1 MSRMPQLR
9 QSDVPRHADSV
20 LMGIM
25 EAVLGRGVLALDYIR
40 ADGCNCRISKEIP
53 MAVVFE
59 FGEQMDGIP
68 VRVVN
73 ERAVRAAAGLLF
85 VPAFVAFMNAILL
98 GNFQP
103 TRVFIVLFLVDMAV
117 RLFINPRWSP
127 SLIAGQ
133 WIVRSQ
139 QPEWVGAPQKRFAW
153 GLGLLLAIAMFFL
166 MVVNQVIGPIN
177 MLVCGTCLVLMFFEA
192 AFGICLGCKL
202 YNLFNREAA
211 QLCPGG
217 ACAIPAKDVKGLG
230 WAQRLVLLGFA
241 GLIVVTSQWV
251 RSTAPARAPVAN
263 APLAAPQDAAEA
275 ERCKVPEFAKAIGHE
290 AQWKLHN
297 HCP

>member
-1 MSRMPQLR
+1 
-9 QSDVPRHADSV
+9 
-20 LMGIM
+20 
-25 EAVLGRGVLALDYIR
+25 
-40 ADGCNCRISKEIP
+40 
-53 MAVVFE
+53 MATVFE
-59 FGEQMDGIP
+59 FGEQIADYP

-85 VPAFVAFMNAILL
+85 VPAFIAFMNAMLL

-103 TRVFIVLFLVDMAV
+103 TRLFVIVFLVDKAV
-117 RLFINPRWSP
+117 RLFVNPRWAP
-127 SLIAGQ
+127 SLIVGQ
-133 WIVRSQ
+133 WIVRHQ

-153 GLGLLLAIAMFFL
+153 GLGLALAIGMFFL

-177 MLVCGTCLVLMFFEA
+177 MLVCGTCLVLMFFES

-217 ACAIPAKDVKGLG
+217 ACAIPASDVKGLG
-230 WAQRLVLLGFA
+230 WTQRLVLLAFA
-241 GLIVVTSQWV
+241 GLVVLTSQWV
-251 RSTAPARAPVAN
+251 RKTAPQILPV
-263 APLAAPQDAAEA
+263 DAAATMTSPAKDPAEEA
-275 ERCKVPEFAKAIGHE
+275 RCKVPDFAKAIGHE

-297 HCP
+297 RCQ

>member
-1 MSRMPQLR
+1 
-9 QSDVPRHADSV
+9 
-20 LMGIM
+20 
-25 EAVLGRGVLALDYIR
+25 
-40 ADGCNCRISKEIP
+40 
-53 MAVVFE
+53 MAAVFE
-59 FGEQMDGIP
+59 FGEQRVDYP

-85 VPAFVAFMNAILL
+85 VPAFIAFMNAMLL

-103 TRVFIVLFLVDMAV
+103 TRLFVVLFMLDMAI
-117 RLFINPRWSP
+117 RLFVNPKWSP
-127 SLIAGQ
+127 SLIVGQ
-133 WIVRSQ
+133 WFVRHQ

-166 MVVNQVIGPIN
+166 MVVNQVIGPVN
-177 MLVCGTCLVLMFFEA
+177 MLVCGTCLVLMFFES

-217 ACAIPAKDVKGLG
+217 ACEVPVQDVKGLG
-230 WAQRLVLLGFA
+230 WAQRLFLLVFA
-241 GLIVVTSQWV
+241 GLVVLTSQWV
-251 RSTAPARAPVAN
+251 RKTAPPTQPAQAA
-263 APLAAPQDAAEA
+263 AMAAPAMATESQDPVEAA
-275 ERCKVPEFAKAIGHE
+275 RCKVPDFAKAIRHE

-297 HCP
+297 HCK

>member
-1 MSRMPQLR
+1 
-9 QSDVPRHADSV
+9 
-20 LMGIM
+20 
-25 EAVLGRGVLALDYIR
+25 
-40 ADGCNCRISKEIP
+40 
-53 MAVVFE
+53 MAAFFE
-59 FGEQMDGIP
+59 FGEHLDGVP

-85 VPAFVAFMNAILL
+85 VPAFVSFMNAMLL

-103 TRVFIVLFLVDMAV
+103 TRVFVVLFMLDMAV
-117 RLFINPRWSP
+117 RLFINPRWAP

-133 WIVRSQ
+133 WIVRHQ

-153 GLGLLLAIAMFFL
+153 GLGLVLAVTMFFL

-177 MLVCGTCLVLMFFEA
+177 MLVCGTCLVLMFFES

-202 YNLFNREAA
+202 YNLFNKEAA

-217 ACAIPAKDVKGLG
+217 ACAIAPQDVKGLG
-230 WAQRLVLLGFA
+230 WGQRLVLLAFA
-241 GLIVVTSQWV
+241 GLVLITAQWV
-251 RSTAPARAPVAN
+251 RSTALVAPA
-263 APLAAPQDAAEA
+263 AATATPAAAEA
-275 ERCKVPEFAKAIGHE
+275 VDPAEVARCKVPEFAKAIGHE

-297 HCP
+297 HCQ

>member
-1 MSRMPQLR
+1 MNTL
-9 QSDVPRHADSV
+9 
-20 LMGIM
+20 
-25 EAVLGRGVLALDYIR
+25 
-40 ADGCNCRISKEIP
+40 
-53 MAVVFE
+53 FE
-59 FGEQMDGIP
+59 FGEKIDEYP

-85 VPAFVAFMNAILL
+85 VPAFVSFMNAMLL

-103 TRVFIVLFLVDMAV
+103 TRVFVVLFMLDMAV
-117 RLFINPRWSP
+117 RLFINPRWAP

-133 WIVRSQ
+133 WFVRHQ

-153 GLGLLLAIAMFFL
+153 GLGLALAITMFFL

-177 MLVCGTCLVLMFFEA
+177 MLVCGTCLLLMIFES

-202 YNLFNREAA
+202 YNLFNKEAA

-217 ACAIPAKDVKGLG
+217 ACAVPAQDVKGLG
-230 WAQRLVLLGFA
+230 WGQRLVLLAFA
-241 GLIVVTSQWV
+241 GLVVIASQWV
-251 RSTAPARAPVAN
+251 RSTAPSAPVA
-263 APLAAPQDAAEA
+263 ATAAPSETTAQDPAEVA
-275 ERCKVPEFAKAIGHE
+275 RCKVPEFAKAIGHE

-297 HCP
+297 HCQ